1 METAIG
7 IITNMTL
14 KEEEEE
20 EEVVSLFFSLFFS
33 FFVLS
38 THNTFS

>member
-14 KEEEEE
+14 KEEE